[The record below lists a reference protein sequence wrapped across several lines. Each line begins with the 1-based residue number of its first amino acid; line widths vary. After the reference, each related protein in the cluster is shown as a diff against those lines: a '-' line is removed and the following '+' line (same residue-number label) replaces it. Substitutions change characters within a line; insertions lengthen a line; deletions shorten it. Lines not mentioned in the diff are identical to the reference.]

1 MFRHW
6 PGTVLVP
13 VLACCHGAKSHC
25 LNQCQQIIRKSF
37 GQFQCSKCSRYLFLI
52 WYKIINSSLQLH
64 ITGLNGLSYCVA
76 CGICILYRTISFY
89 QNFSGMWWRIITN
102 LAISASEK
110 CSHIV
115 YLLNVQIVIMSTML
129 NVSMQTE
136 IMLYPVLCGTVCIVC
151 KLYFHLTTL
160 KTTRNF
166 FQWSWNVSLIILFN
180 FMKWTPKCSFHL
192 KLMKAPTSH
201 SMKWI
206 QIFNFTQVHIM
217 L

>member
-1 MFRHW
+1 MHW
-6 PGTVLVP
+6 ISLFSPVCGDFHYNQNMVIPSYVFNVLIPCFLVLHVP
-13 VLACCHGAKSHC
+13 NVY
-25 LNQCQQIIRKSF
+25 N
-37 GQFQCSKCSRYLFLI
+37 
-52 WYKIINSSLQLH
+52 
-64 ITGLNGLSYCVA
+64 
-76 CGICILYRTISFY
+76 FY
-89 QNFSGMWWRIITN
+89 QNFPGMWWRIITN

-115 YLLNVQIVIMSTML
+115 YLLNVQIVIISTML

-180 FMKWTPKCSFHL
+180 FMKWTPKCSFPL
-192 KLMKAPTSH
+192 KLMKA
-201 SMKWI
+201 MKWI
-206 QIFNFTQVHIM
+206 QIFNFTQAHIM